1 MQLKKTI
8 TQPACVALDLTGQ
21 KANEV
26 FVVGSFNDWRP
37 RANPMTPL
45 GEGMWGT
52 RLSLTPGRYEYQ
64 FLVDGRPIPDPTAQE
79 FVDHPDG
86 APSSVLLVAADARE

>member
-1 MQLKKTI
+1 MKLKKT
-8 TQPACVALDLTGQ
+8 TTGPSCVALDLTDQ

-26 FVVGSFNDWRP
+26 FVVGSFNNWRP
-37 RANPMTPL
+37 RATPMTQL

-52 RLSLTPGRYEYQ
+52 RLSLAPGRYEYQ
-64 FLVDGRPIPDPTAQE
+64 FLVDGRPIPDPAAQE

-86 APSSVLLVAADARE
+86 ALSSVLLVGAEGGE

>member
-1 MQLKKTI
+1 MQQPKTD
-8 TQPACVALDLTGQ
+8 PVPPSSVALDLADQ

-37 RANPMTPL
+37 GATPMMAL

-52 RLSLTPGRYEYQ
+52 RLSLSPGRYEYQ
-64 FLVDGRPIPDPTAQE
+64 FLVDGRPIPDPTVQE
-79 FVDHPDG
+79 SVLNPEG
-86 APSSVLLVAADARE
+86 VPSSVLVVTP